1 MAYRSN
7 NIYVNYLL
15 LHAHKSIFPYFRAL
29 LKATE
34 KKLDSKES
42 AVSALKDQ
50 LEYLK
55 VQNRETEKLKQE
67 NESLKN
73 KMQTLTG

>member
-1 MAYRSN
+1 MS
-7 NIYVNYLL
+7 
-15 LHAHKSIFPYFRAL
+15 FFRAL

-34 KKLDSKES
+34 KKLESKES

-55 VQNRETEKLKQE
+55 VQNRETQKLKEE
-67 NESLKN
+67 NDILKN
-73 KMQTLTG
+73 KMQTLTGYNFF

>member
-1 MAYRSN
+1 MS
-7 NIYVNYLL
+7 L
-15 LHAHKSIFPYFRAL
+15 FRAL

-34 KKLDSKES
+34 KKLASKES

-55 VQNRETEKLKQE
+55 VQNRETQKLKEE
-67 NESLKN
+67 NDILKN
-73 KMQTLTG
+73 KVQTLTGYNFFKCI